1 MPHHNDKSV
10 FDIRLQRLYYQDR
23 TLLEE
28 VHLQVAVGD
37 KILING
43 KTGSGKTSL
52 LHCLNLMN
60 PSFDGEI
67 HYRGLDIRQIS
78 PEHLRRQV
86 MEVMQEPW
94 LDSGNVLDALRE
106 PWSYRIHQ
114 QSRQDFYITAGWRKR
129 IAELLEMLGLDE
141 AILKASTCELSGGE
155 KQRIAFVRVMQFE
168 PPVMLLDEVSSAL
181 DQSTS
186 EVIAQCLHQHWSN
199 TIIAISHDPVWK
211 KLWQHR
217 WDLSDQK
224 VRS

>member
-1 MPHHNDKSV
+1 MPHQDSKSV
-10 FDIRLQRLYYQDR
+10 FDISLQRLFYQDR
-23 TLLEE
+23 TLLEG
-28 VHLQVAVGD
+28 VYLQVTAGD

-60 PSFDGEI
+60 PLYEGEI
-67 HYRGLDIRQIS
+67 RYHSKDIRQIS

-94 LDSGNVLDALRE
+94 LDGGSVLEVLQE

-114 QSRQDFYITAGWRKR
+114 QGRQEIYQTAGWRKR
-129 IAELLEMLGLDE
+129 ITELLEMMGLAE
-141 AILKASTCELSGGE
+141 PILRASTSELSGGE
-155 KQRIAFVRVMQFE
+155 KQRIAFVRVMQFD
-168 PPVMLLDEVSSAL
+168 PQVMLLDEVSSAL

-186 EVIAQCLHQHWSN
+186 EVIAQCLHQNWQN

-211 KLWQHR
+211 NLWQHR
-217 WDLSDQK
+217 WDISDQK
-224 VRS
+224 VKT